1 MPLVLIC
8 LGGVG
13 MGMALSIACLHMHM
27 YKHVLFILLSLKA
40 WYSLLDGC
48 PPTWLSV
55 HELVS
60 SVRKEILIWLAK
72 EVRFLS

>member
-8 LGGVG
+8 LGDGG
-13 MGMALSIACLHMHM
+13 MGMAHSIACLHMHM
-27 YKHVLFILLSLKA
+27 YKHVLFVLLSLKA

-60 SVRKEILIWLAK
+60 SVRKEILILVGK
-72 EVRFLS
+72 GGEVS